1 MRSIYLIETIV
12 YLSKFSSFATSYLGK
27 VLLYARLEGRE
38 KAISS
43 SCSKKERKK
52 RTRIRGEKRTASRRR
67 LKRPR
72 IWRQINSLLPWH
84 KFKARRDTLASLPK
98 ETSKIMGGRRIFRWK
113 RFNREDRILSS
124 PEFGGIK
131 FPYVYTN
138 TDVNVTCN
146 RIAYSLPFTRS
157 TATRAPPD
165 GRRLIRRRQHEKLS
179 YSRPRTLHSRYVHA
193 RYHRYWSKHQ

>member
-1 MRSIYLIETIV
+1 MRSTYLIETIV

-98 ETSKIMGGRRIFRWK
+98 ETSKITGGRRIFRWK

-131 FPYVYTN
+131 FPYIYE
-138 TDVNVTCN
+138 
-146 RIAYSLPFTRS
+146 Y
-157 TATRAPPD
+157 
-165 GRRLIRRRQHEKLS
+165 RRQRNVQSH
-179 YSRPRTLHSRYVHA
+179 RVFFAVHS
-193 RYHRYWSKHQ
+193 